1 MMTAKERSK
10 MEEFYTIYY
19 LILSAVYVLLPGLF
33 WLFSLGA
40 KKNDKSLQGRVV
52 HHKKELRGHAIVSV
66 VLSGIMLSFLP
77 FIITN
82 MEESEG
88 ATVWLNGIFV
98 FVFIGIA
105 GFFLWVGA
113 MGVKM
118 NRRSLREAQAEL
130 ENTQDKK

>member
-1 MMTAKERSK
+1 
-10 MEEFYTIYY
+10 MEEFYAIYY
-19 LILSAVYVLLPGLF
+19 LVLSLIYILLPGLF
-33 WLFSLGA
+33 WLFSLG
-40 KKNDKSLQGRVV
+40 KKRNDKSAEGRVV
-52 HHKKELRGHAIVSV
+52 HYKKELRGHAIVSV

-82 MEESEG
+82 MEESKG
-88 ATVWLNGIFV
+88 VSSWANGIFV

-130 ENTQDKK
+130 KNTQDKK